1 MYTDPHAGSPAAGL
15 RSERV
20 FAELKGRLLQ
30 GEFPLNG
37 RLGEERLAHEL
48 AVSRTPVR
56 EALARLHVEGLVVRG
71 AEGGFVPTAP
81 DVAAMRYLYE
91 ARAALELAALRRP
104 RTHAHPVDRRLL
116 LALRDEWTLLTE
128 DEPAPDP
135 GFVLLDESF
144 HVTLAQAAG
153 NPALVELLRHVNER
167 IRIVRMQD
175 FLDSQRSR
183 RRSRSTSGIVEAVL
197 ADDLV
202 EAEARFVAH
211 LDLSL
216 AVVELR
222 VQRAL
227 ARMIGGAWAPT
238 WRSAV
243 TSGEERREAGGREAS
258 PDASVRS
265 WRTTAST

>member
-1 MYTDPHAGSPAAGL
+1 MYTDPHAERPPAGL

-20 FAELKGRLLQ
+20 FAELKERLLQ
-30 GEFPLNG
+30 GEFPLNS

-56 EALARLHVEGLVVRG
+56 EALARLHAEGLVVRG
-71 AEGGFVPTAP
+71 PEGGFVPTAP
-81 DVAAMRYLYE
+81 DVNAMRDLYE

-104 RTHAHPVDRRLL
+104 RTTARPVDRTLL
-116 LALRDEWTLLTE
+116 LALRDEWLQLTG

-135 GFVLLDESF
+135 AFVLLDESF
-144 HVTLAQAAG
+144 HVTLAQAGG
-153 NPALVELLRHVNER
+153 NPALVDLLRQVNER

-175 FLDSQRSR
+175 FLDGERVAR
-183 RRSRSTSGIVEAVL
+183 TIEEHLRIVEAVL

-227 ARMIGGAWAPT
+227 ARM
-238 WRSAV
+238 AV
-243 TSGEERREAGGREAS
+243 GPGPAGNSEHRAKEWGGR
-258 PDASVRS
+258 P
-265 WRTTAST
+265 